1 MQPVIAVH
9 RLQKLFRVRK
19 KDKGLR
25 SYFFPKYEDYHAVK
39 GVDFEV
45 QRGERVA
52 FIGPNGAGKSTTIK
66 MLTGIFHPT
75 SGSVEPLGMN
85 PFKERKKT
93 TRLFGAV
100 FGQRSQLWPHLSP
113 LKSFHLAS
121 AIYDLSPQEYKKQ
134 LGDLTELFQLD
145 SILERPV
152 RELSLGER
160 MRCEIVASL
169 LHQPEILFLDEPTIG
184 LDIISKSAIREL
196 ISQRVRFSGMTVFL
210 TSHDIGDI
218 EKVCDRIILI
228 NQGKIMLDTQLT
240 DRRKRYSHLKRI
252 RMRCQIPDVWEN
264 QPGLVLHKAGEEESL
279 FEADLSKIDL
289 HYALSR
295 ILPHGVS
302 SDLAIH
308 DLPLEEIVRALYTES
323 P

>member
-1 MQPVIAVH
+1 MQPVISVH
-9 RLQKLFRVRK
+9 QLQKLFRIRK
-19 KDKGLR
+19 KERGLR
-25 SYFFPKYEDYHAVK
+25 GYFFPKYEDYHAVK
-39 GVDFEV
+39 GIDFEV

-75 SGSVEPLGMN
+75 AGSVELLGLN

-113 LKSFHLAS
+113 LKSFHLAA
-121 AIYDLSPQEYKKQ
+121 AIYDLSQ
-134 LGDLTELFQLD
+134 LDYEKRLKNLTELFQLD
-145 SILERPV
+145 AFIERPV

-184 LDIISKSAIREL
+184 LDIISKRAIRKL
-196 ISQRVRFSGMTVFL
+196 ISERVRFEGMTVFL

-218 EKVCDRIILI
+218 EKVCDRVILI
-228 NQGKIMLDTQLT
+228 NRGKIMIDAQLN
-240 DRRKRYSHLKRI
+240 DIRKRYSHLKRI
-252 RMRCQIPDVWEN
+252 RMRCPIPPVWEN
-264 QPGLVLHKAGEEESL
+264 RPGLVLQKAGENESL
-279 FEADLSKIDL
+279 FEADLSMIDL
-289 HYALSR
+289 EHALSC
-295 ILPHGVS
+295 ILPHGAS
-302 SDLAIH
+302 TDLAIH
-308 DLPLEEIVRALYTES
+308 DLPLEEIVSSLYEQS